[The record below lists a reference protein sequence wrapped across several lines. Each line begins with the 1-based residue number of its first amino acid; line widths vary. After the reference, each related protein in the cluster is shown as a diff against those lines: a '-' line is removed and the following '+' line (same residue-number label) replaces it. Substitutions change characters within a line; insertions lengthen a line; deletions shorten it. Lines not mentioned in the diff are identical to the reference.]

1 MSIANLDPAFVL
13 HKRPYRETSE
23 IVELFTL
30 SLGRVGCVARGA
42 NRRRRG
48 GTLSQRLQLFRPIL
62 VAVQGRSDLRTLTQV
77 EDVSLTHYFSGDGFY
92 AASYV
97 NELLLRVLPIEDAY
111 PEVFAAYAELLPH
124 FSYADEWPWR
134 LCRFEWI
141 LIDALGGAFDLLVD
155 SESGEE
161 VKVDAFYTLRP
172 DQGWVALTH
181 RDNHI
186 AVNGQWI
193 RQFADDSPSIWASR
207 EAKELCRSLLRNFVG
222 DKPFSSRTLWRQSR
236 MGEQ

>member
-1 MSIANLDPAFVL
+1 MSIGNLDPAFVL

-23 IVELFTL
+23 LVELFTL

-62 VAVQGRSDLRTLTQV
+62 VAVQGRSELRTLAQV
-77 EDVSLTHYFSGDGFY
+77 EDVSLAHYLSGDGFY

-97 NELLLRVLPIEDAY
+97 NELLLRVLPMEDAY
-111 PEVFAAYAELLPH
+111 PEVFAAYAELLPY

-134 LCRFEWI
+134 LCRFEWM
-141 LIDALGGAFDLLVD
+141 LIEALGGAFDLLLD
-155 SESGEE
+155 SESGDQ
-161 VKVDAFYTLRP
+161 VKVDGHYALKP
-172 DQGWVALTH
+172 DQGWVALH
-181 RDNHI
+181 GQGDDA
-186 AVNGQWI
+186 AVNGRWI
-193 RQFADDSPSIWASR
+193 RQFSEGSPAIWGSR

-222 DKPFSSRTLWRQSR
+222 NKPFRSRILWKQSR
-236 MGEQ
+236 LGGQ